1 MVLGKYKFS
10 RNVRTSENDDLVCAG
25 FSPTR
30 FIRKE
35 FKEFFFYIKNWFEKL
50 SLRGF

>member
-10 RNVRTSENDDLVCAG
+10 RNVRTSENDDLDCAG

-30 FIRKE
+30 FIRKK
-35 FKEFFFYIKNWFEKL
+35 FKEILYIKNWFKKL
-50 SLRGF
+50 SLGF